1 MKVSIVVAFAAAAF
15 ALTANAQPQ
24 PQPQPQPQRQAPQ
37 PVRVRGVVQ
46 SFDGQTLSIETKTNG
61 VVAVSVTDA
70 TGMNGLQA
78 KKLADIG
85 DNTFVGVTAVKT
97 AAGRWQATE
106 VHIFPESMRGAGE
119 GHYAWDLPESSMT
132 NGAVTGNTKGAR
144 GRTLRVTYAGGET
157 DVDVTPKTAIVALAP
172 GSRELLKPGA
182 SVFALVIPQ
191 QGGGPVAVAV
201 IAETNG
207 VKPPM

>member
-1 MKVSIVVAFAAAAF
+1 MKPSIVIALAAAAF
-15 ALTANAQPQ
+15 ALGASAQPQ
-24 PQPQPQPQRQAPQ
+24 LPQ
-37 PVRVRGVVQ
+37 PVRTRGVVQ
-46 SFDGQTLSIETKTNG
+46 SFDGQKLSIKTQANG
-61 VVAVSVTDA
+61 VVDLSVSDA
-70 TGMNGLQA
+70 TGINGLQA

-85 DNTFVGVTAVKT
+85 DNTFIGATAVKT

-106 VHIFPESMRGAGE
+106 IHIFPESMRGAGE

-132 NGAVTGNTKGAR
+132 NGAVTGSTSGR
-144 GRTLRVTYAGGET
+144 GGRTLHVKYAGGET

-172 GSRELLKPGA
+172 GTRELLKPGA
-182 SVFALVIPQ
+182 TVFALAIPQ
-191 QGGGPVAVAV
+191 QGGTGLAVAV